1 MNPSNLP
8 IKRKNKFNNQ
18 ICESDDGHKFR
29 SLMERAR
36 YYELLL
42 LEKAGKIKDLK
53 LQVRYKLEVNDILIC
68 TYVSDF
74 NYLELALGWVQRVED
89 CKGTRTLLYKVK
101 RQLMLALFNIRIYE
115 TQPKRGK
122 NERRKT

>member
-1 MNPSNLP
+1 M
-8 IKRKNKFNNQ
+8 KTVRKQKFNNK

-42 LEKAGKIKDLK
+42 LQKAGRIKNLK
-53 LQVRYKLEVNDILIC
+53 LQVRYKLKVNGILIC
-68 TYVSDF
+68 TYISDYD
-74 NYLELALGWVQRVED
+74 YLENTSLGWVLRVED

-101 RQLMLALFNIRIYE
+101 RQLMLALFNIQIYE
-115 TQPKRGK
+115 TQP
-122 NERRKT
+122 RKK